1 MKNIE
6 QRLEIIERRAFYK
19 ENQVSV
25 LMPTE
30 DGSWRLTVNGKDH
43 FFNSEEEAEAA
54 FRRMTG
60 EDSVLLLWGK

>member
-1 MKNIE
+1 MRDLEKRLRAIE
-6 QRLEIIERRAFYK
+6 QRAYYA
-19 ENQVSV
+19 ENQVCV

-60 EDSVLLLWGK
+60 EDSVLLFWGK